1 MATPSFTYIAL
12 YYNEARISL
21 IFITPVINS
30 DINLVP
36 LNIISLIFFL
46 FMEISYK
53 QLIKL
58 YFNITSELNKVLS
71 DDDE

>member
-1 MATPSFTYIAL
+1 MATPSFTYIVL
-12 YYNEARISL
+12 YYNDARISL

>member
-1 MATPSFTYIAL
+1 MATPSFTYIVL
-12 YYNEARISL
+12 YYNDAGISL